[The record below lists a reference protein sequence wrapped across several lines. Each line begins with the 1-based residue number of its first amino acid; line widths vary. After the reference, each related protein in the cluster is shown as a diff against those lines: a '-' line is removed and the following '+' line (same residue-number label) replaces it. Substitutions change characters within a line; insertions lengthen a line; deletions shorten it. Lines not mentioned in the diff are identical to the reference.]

1 MAGKGLCQTA
11 PDAGRR
17 PTDRSVRF
25 RVQEPMPMRTSPRGG
40 HSLDQILDAGEAV
53 VLRDGMGRLTLE
65 SVARQAGLSKAGL
78 LHHVPSKDT
87 LIRAMVER
95 HCAQWLDQ
103 FKAKHREMRA
113 RGCGAPAIATFMETC
128 MSGTHSWTDAD
139 RARNRVMVAALVH
152 DEKQVEPLRRVMREI
167 DELIASDRLAPGVG
181 DAINLAVHGLWFQW
195 IFGTGDVSE
204 MRLARVREALEAWAK
219 PPHGSGSTRTKK
231 AHKPARAPGTP
242 PSATSSQ
249 VAKLTSV
256 ARMSNTRGVKVAK
269 RRGGS

>member
-1 MAGKGLCQTA
+1 MAGKGLRHGA
-11 PDAGRR
+11 PDAGGR
-17 PTDRSVRF
+17 PTDRSVRS
-25 RVQEPMPMRTSPRGG
+25 RVPESMPMRTSSRGG

-95 HCAQWLDQ
+95 HCGQWLDQ
-103 FKAKHREMRA
+103 FKAKHGEMCA

-152 DEKQVEPLRRVMREI
+152 DENQVEPLRRVMREI
-167 DELIASDRLAPGVG
+167 DELVASDRLAPGVG

-195 IFGTGDVSE
+195 IFGMGDVSE
-204 MRLARVREALEAWAK
+204 ARLARVREALDAWTK
-219 PPHGSGSTRTKK
+219 PPHAIGSTRTKK
-231 AHKPARAPGTP
+231 ASKPARAGKESS
-242 PSATSSQ
+242 SAKSAP
-249 VAKLTSV
+249 VAKSTSM
-256 ARMSNTRGVKVAK
+256 ARKKNTRGVRVAK